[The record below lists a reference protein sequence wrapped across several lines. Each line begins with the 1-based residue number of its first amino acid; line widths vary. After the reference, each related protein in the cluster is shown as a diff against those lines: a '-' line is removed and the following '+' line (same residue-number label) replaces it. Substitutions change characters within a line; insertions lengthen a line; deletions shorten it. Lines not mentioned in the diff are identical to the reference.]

1 MTMIEPNEQKVWQS
15 NKTRFL
21 LYVYFSHFSSSGK
34 QETSFWLR
42 THRIFS
48 QVTDNHKIRTLVYG
62 VRQTQ
67 PQRWNSF
74 GAFGLKST
82 NSKFFERDLMVTSER
97 QKKEWGNLER
107 AKKKWTLTYF
117 GMLTRIGVACSDKSC
132 WLWTARLNDRQVSDD
147 AHRIDQGCITRV

>member
-1 MTMIEPNEQKVWQS
+1 MTMTEPNEQKVWQS

-74 GAFGLKST
+74 GAFGLST
-82 NSKFFERDLMVTSER
+82 NSKFFKRDLMVTSER
-97 QKKEWGNLER
+97 QQKETWKLGKGQKELDVDVFWNVDKDRSSLLRQELLAVNGSVER
-107 AKKKWTLTYF
+107 PSSF
-117 GMLTRIGVACSDKSC
+117 GRRS
-132 WLWTARLNDRQVSDD
+132 
-147 AHRIDQGCITRV
+147 